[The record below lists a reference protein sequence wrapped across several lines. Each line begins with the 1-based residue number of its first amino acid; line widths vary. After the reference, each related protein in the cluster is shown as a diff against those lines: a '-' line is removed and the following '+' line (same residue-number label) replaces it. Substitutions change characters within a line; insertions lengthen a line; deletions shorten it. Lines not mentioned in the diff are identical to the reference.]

1 MQPIVKRTAHVAYA
15 VAIALA
21 LSFGAA
27 QAFGTPASDPCAP
40 NGAIIGSCAVLGGD
54 EGCDEACRDDGG
66 TIGWCD
72 QTPYYCCHCAY
83 R

>member
-1 MQPIVKRTAHVAYA
+1 MQSIIKRITHVAYA

-27 QAFGTPASDPCAP
+27 QAFGTTANDPCAP
-40 NGAIIGSCAVLGGD
+40 NGAIIGSCHVLGG
-54 EGCDEACRDDGG
+54 EPGCQDACELDGG
-66 TIGWCD
+66 LIGWCD
-72 QTPYYCCHCAY
+72 PSAYCCHCAY